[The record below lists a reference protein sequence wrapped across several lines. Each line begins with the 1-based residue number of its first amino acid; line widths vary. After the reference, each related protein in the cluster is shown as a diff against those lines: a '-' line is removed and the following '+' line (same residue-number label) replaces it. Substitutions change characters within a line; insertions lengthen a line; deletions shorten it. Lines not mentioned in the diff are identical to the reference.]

1 MLERFDAIGHAGCM
15 GAAVVLLVVAGIM
28 LATVV
33 AVWLFQ
39 RSLDADDSIRTSSL
53 GDGMGN
59 LIDVFDPGQA
69 RASRD
74 LKEQQNV
81 GPVRKTPE
89 RDPDDPIQLTVGAD
103 GTPKSVKIRRPR

>member
-1 MLERFDAIGHAGCM
+1 MTTAVMFLAIAGI
-15 GAAVVLLVVAGIM
+15 LLV
-28 LATVV
+28 TVV

-39 RSLDADDSIRTSSL
+39 RSVDRDGSIRTSSL
-53 GDGMGN
+53 GDGLGN

-81 GPVRKTPE
+81 GPVTPTPDP
-89 RDPDDPIQLTVGAD
+89 DPDDPIRIDLGPGGMPQ
-103 GTPKSVKIRRPR
+103 SVRIRRKR

>member
-1 MLERFDAIGHAGCM
+1 VTTAVIFLAVAAI
-15 GAAVVLLVVAGIM
+15 L

-39 RSLDADDSIRTSSL
+39 RSVERDGTVRTSSL
-53 GDGMGN
+53 GDGLGN

-81 GPVRKTPE
+81 GPVTPTPDP
-89 RDPDDPIQLTVGAD
+89 DPDDPVRIELGP
-103 GTPKSVKIRRPR
+103 GGIPKSVRIRRER